1 MPLSLTSSRS
11 PSGHLQHTPS
21 WLRRETPASLVDR
34 ARLRYGRPHPR
45 QVYPPQPLPL
55 SACRTGARHRKA
67 GAVERAGPLQR
78 LPDRTSSTIVATL
91 RLLLFAIRTTRRNI
105 VVAPGGVLGI
115 SSIVFHM
122 LLCLLL
128 SVVAPG
134 VGDLIPQPAFSLLYV
149 PDDSAVVGA
158 APTGEYGFGARQGQ
172 LLAAVTHQGDGR
184 WCHS

>member
-11 PSGHLQHTPS
+11 PWGHLRHTPS
-21 WLRRETPASLVDR
+21 WLRRGTPASLVDR
-34 ARLRYGRPHPR
+34 ARLQYGRPHLR

-55 SACRTGARHRKA
+55 SACRTGARHCKA
-67 GAVERAGPLQR
+67 GAAECVGPLQR
-78 LPDRTSSTIVATL
+78 LPDRTSSTILATL

-115 SSIVFHM
+115 SSLVFHM

-172 LLAAVTHQGDGR
+172 LLAAATPG
-184 WCHS
+184 

>member
-1 MPLSLTSSRS
+1 M
-11 PSGHLQHTPS
+11 
-21 WLRRETPASLVDR
+21 
-34 ARLRYGRPHPR
+34 
-45 QVYPPQPLPL
+45 
-55 SACRTGARHRKA
+55 
-67 GAVERAGPLQR
+67 
-78 LPDRTSSTIVATL
+78 VATL

-149 PDDSAVVGA
+149 PDDGAVIGA
-158 APTGEYGFGARQGQ
+158 APTGEYGFIGRQGQ
-172 LLAAVTHQGDGR
+172 LLAAVTHQGDGWR
-184 WCHS
+184 VPLIGSAKGGFVDLVVPLGTHGDSRHSLTTLRRLTHR